1 MDDSIYYQLAK
12 VIENNPFEIPKVN
25 GEVSKNFIEFLKLIY
40 TPEEADLVKHLD
52 VYPFFKSVAQVAEET
67 KRKPQEI
74 TAILER
80 AHAKY
85 ALMGL
90 MEKDQHALPTIFYIF
105 NYHNRYPEIKPGDLE
120 AARLYQEFFVKEG
133 FYKRFETSDKG
144 TPAFRAIPV
153 GRSIEAKQ
161 KVLTSEEAHDRI
173 NNLETDFIALVPC
186 PCRTR
191 TEKLEIRECKDKFPI
206 GACIIPGDNGRKF
219 VDLSM
224 GKSVTKEQTIKYLDE
239 MQNYGLVVNSDNA
252 LTPDPIV
259 ICLCCGCC
267 CSQLRGRTRFD
278 NPQAVL
284 ASNFIPVSGD
294 NCAMCGKCIKRCFME
309 ALSIDKEAGR
319 SVVDPEKCIGC
330 GVCTLKCTKDTL
342 KLQRFERPKQP
353 FGHVMELG
361 IALFTEN
368 SGEDS

>member
-12 VIENNPFEIPKVN
+12 VIEKNPFEIPKVN
-25 GEVSKNFIEFLKLIY
+25 GEVSKK
-40 TPEEADLVKHLD
+40 
-52 VYPFFKSVAQVAEET
+52 ET
-67 KRKPQEI
+67 KREPQEI
-74 TAILER
+74 TAIFEG

-105 NYHNRYPEIKPGDLE
+105 NYHNRYPEIKSGDLE

-173 NNLETDFIALVPC
+173 NNLETDTIALVPC

-191 TEKLEIRECKDKFPI
+191 TEKLGIRECKDKFPI

-219 VDLSM
+219 VDLGM

-239 MQNYGLVVNSDNA
+239 MQDYGLVVNSDNA
-252 LTPDPIV
+252 LTRSYPRPDRYMP
-259 ICLCCGCC
+259 L
-267 CSQLRGRTRFD
+267 LRVLLQPVARTD
-278 NPQAVL
+278 
-284 ASNFIPVSGD
+284 PV
-294 NCAMCGKCIKRCFME
+294 R
-309 ALSIDKEAGR
+309 
-319 SVVDPEKCIGC
+319 
-330 GVCTLKCTKDTL
+330 
-342 KLQRFERPKQP
+342 
-353 FGHVMELG
+353 
-361 IALFTEN
+361 
-368 SGEDS
+368 